1 MQQEKSQQLATQSIG
16 KLLFKLS
23 VPAVAAQLVNM
34 LYNMVDRMYIGR
46 LPVEGTLA
54 LTGMGVCMPIILLI
68 SAAAA
73 LVSMGGAPRA
83 SIKMGQQCQDDA
95 EQILGNCTTAL
106 LVVSAVLTV
115 VFLIFAEPLLMLFGA
130 SADTIGYALDY
141 MRIYVVGT
149 VFVQIALGLNSFITA
164 QGFATTS
171 MLTVLMGAV
180 CNIVLDPIFIFGF
193 DMGVKGAALATV
205 ISQAVSAIWVVAF
218 LRGKK
223 TTLRLR
229 AKSLRPVASVLL
241 PCLALPWGWPPL
253 SCNRPSPF

>member
-1 MQQEKSQQLATQSIG
+1 
-16 KLLFKLS
+16 
-23 VPAVAAQLVNM
+23 M